1 MLLFR
6 PLPPNPCFDCVQ
18 VIDEEGK
25 ICWDLFSEGL
35 LEAKGAHIG
44 MVPAGYRVQAENVQL
59 RWIEKDRK
67 EEEIDLFEDSNEIMG
82 KGADE

>member
-1 MLLFR
+1 
-6 PLPPNPCFDCVQ
+6 
-18 VIDEEGK
+18 
-25 ICWDLFSEGL
+25 
-35 LEAKGAHIG
+35 